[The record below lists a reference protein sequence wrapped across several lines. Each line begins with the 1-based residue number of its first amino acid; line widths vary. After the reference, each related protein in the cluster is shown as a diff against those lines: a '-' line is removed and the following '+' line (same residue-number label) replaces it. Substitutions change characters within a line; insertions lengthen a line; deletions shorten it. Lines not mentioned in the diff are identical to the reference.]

1 VHPGLLHT
9 EADFARMR
17 EKIKADAQPWVSGW
31 NALTASSRTRYGT
44 PQPLETVVRGGDGE
58 NFRTMVEQMLR
69 AYQCAL
75 RWKVSEDTQYADAAV
90 AYLDAW
96 SATMKTLTGNAD
108 RFLAAGIYGYQ
119 WANAAE
125 IMRTYPG
132 WSSEGIAR
140 FQKLLLEVFYP
151 LSHSF
156 LVDHNGA
163 NITNYWANWD
173 LCNIAEVLAIGVFC
187 DRRDLYDEAI
197 GYYKNGRGNGAAA
210 HNVYVVHP
218 GHLGQWQESGR
229 DQGHST
235 LGPALAGP
243 ICEMA
248 WNQGE
253 DLYGHWNNRLL
264 AGAEY
269 VAASNL
275 ADADG
280 NYATLPFATY
290 VNRQGTFTA
299 VSTAGRPN
307 LRYCWELIYNHYVN
321 RKGLSAPYVTALAA
335 QLRPEKDSWNGD
347 QPSMGT
353 LTFSRDPIAAG
364 APPSGLTAV
373 QTGGAVLLSWWGGAY
388 ATAYEVERAGSAS
401 GPFTVIAQVD
411 EPRTWTDAPPAG
423 TWYYRIAA
431 IAGSERTL
439 GSETARVVVGTEL
452 RVALPLDAG
461 SGTTA
466 NDTSGYARHATL
478 AGSAAWGTGRK
489 GGSALALG
497 GQGAHLALP
506 TGVLQDLADLTIAVW
521 VYWNSAATNTRV
533 FDFGSSDIAYLALL
547 PRDGSGVMRCAITG
561 THWYGDGLMSIAST
575 SALPTGRWVHLAVT
589 LRGTVGT
596 LYVDGVQA
604 GTNSAISFAP
614 FQLGATTQ
622 NWLGRSQY
630 GADPTFDGR
639 LQDFRLYSGA
649 LSAEEVAALAAA

>member
-1 VHPGLLHT
+1 
-9 EADFARMR
+9 
-17 EKIKADAQPWVSGW
+17 
-31 NALTASSRTRYGT
+31 
-44 PQPLETVVRGGDGE
+44 
-58 NFRTMVEQMLR
+58 
-69 AYQCAL
+69 
-75 RWKVSEDTQYADAAV
+75 
-90 AYLDAW
+90 
-96 SATMKTLTGNAD
+96 
-108 RFLAAGIYGYQ
+108 
-119 WANAAE
+119 
-125 IMRTYPG
+125 
-132 WSSEGIAR
+132 
-140 FQKLLLEVFYP
+140 
-151 LSHSF
+151 
-156 LVDHNGA
+156 
-163 NITNYWANWD
+163 
-173 LCNIAEVLAIGVFC
+173 
-187 DRRDLYDEAI
+187 
-197 GYYKNGRGNGAAA
+197 
-210 HNVYVVHP
+210 
-218 GHLGQWQESGR
+218 
-229 DQGHST
+229 
-235 LGPALAGP
+235 
-243 ICEMA
+243 
-248 WNQGE
+248 
-253 DLYGHWNNRLL
+253 
-264 AGAEY
+264 
-269 VAASNL
+269 
-275 ADADG
+275 
-280 NYATLPFATY
+280 
-290 VNRQGTFTA
+290 
-299 VSTAGRPN
+299 
-307 LRYCWELIYNHYVN
+307 
-321 RKGLSAPYVTALAA
+321 
-335 QLRPEKDSWNGD
+335 
-347 QPSMGT
+347 
-353 LTFSRDPIAAG
+353 
-364 APPSGLTAV
+364 V

-388 ATAYEVERAGSAS
+388 ATAYEVERASSAS
-401 GPFTVIAQVD
+401 GPFTVIAQVA